1 MSVPSKYL
9 CAAVFAGA
17 ASLAHAAEHQIML
30 VEHGFFPEVSY
41 VSVGDT
47 VTFVNTTEI
56 GENVLARDFSWSIPT
71 IPSGGSYQM
80 TIQENMVLNFVYDE
94 NYYDPNSSFTK
105 HGRFSFDTAPL
116 AMVIE

>member
-41 VSVGDT
+41 VSIGDT
-47 VTFVNTTEI
+47 VTFVNTTEVS
-56 GENVLARDFSWSIPT
+56 ENVLARDFSWEVPT
-71 IPSGGSYQM
+71 MASGGSQQII
-80 TIQENMVLNFVYDE
+80 IQEDMLMNFIYDE
-94 NYYDPNSSFTK
+94 DYNNPNSSFTK
-105 HGRFSFDTAPL
+105 HGSFSFDTAPL
-116 AMVIE
+116 TIASE

>member
-56 GENVLARDFSWSIPT
+56 GENVLASDLSWEVPT
-71 IPSGGSYQM
+71 IASGGSRQI
-80 TIQENMVLNFVYDE
+80 TIQENMVMSFIYDE
-94 NYYDPNSSFTK
+94 NFDDPNSSFTK
-105 HGRFSFDTAPL
+105 HGSFDLGSAPL
-116 AMVIE
+116 TIASD